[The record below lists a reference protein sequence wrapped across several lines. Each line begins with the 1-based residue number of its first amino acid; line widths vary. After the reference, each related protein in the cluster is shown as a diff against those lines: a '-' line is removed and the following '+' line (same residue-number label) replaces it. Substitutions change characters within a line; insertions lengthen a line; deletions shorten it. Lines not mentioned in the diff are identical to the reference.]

1 MTGDQDDMLAR
12 LKAVLPSRW
21 FPDRSPVLDGL
32 ITGLAWAGQWLY
44 GQVAFARAQ
53 TRIATATGVWL
64 DIIAWDFFG
73 RRLVRRSGQSD
84 DALRRRISLE
94 LLRER
99 GTRAAVISVLQDLT
113 GRIPAVFEP
122 AWTSDTGGY
131 SSMQGAGGGL
141 GYGVAGGWGSLAL
154 PFQCFVVAYRPQ
166 SGGIANVAG
175 WGTNAGGY
183 GLGSAE
189 YATLSM
195 IQGQVTD
202 SDIYAAVRDV
212 LPVTGI
218 AWMQISN

>member
-12 LKAVLPSRW
+12 LQAVLPSRW
-21 FPDRSPVLDGL
+21 FADRSPVLEGL
-32 ITGLAWAGQWLY
+32 LAGLAWAGQWLY
-44 GQVAFARAQ
+44 EQIAFTRAQ

-73 RRLVRRSGQSD
+73 RRLARRNGQSD
-84 DALRRRISLE
+84 DALRRRIGLE

-99 GTRAAVISVLQDLT
+99 GTRAAVISVLEDLT
-113 GRIPAVFEP
+113 GRPPAVFEP
-122 AWTSDTGGY
+122 ARTSDTGGY
-131 SSMQGAGGGL
+131 GGLQGGGGGL

-166 SGGIANVAG
+166 GAGIANVAG

-183 GLGSAE
+183 GSGSAE

-202 SDIYAAVRDV
+202 SDINAAVSTV
-212 LPVTGI
+212 LPATGI
-218 AWMQISN
+218 AWLQISN